1 VAVQANDVWV
11 SDENGRGVTQ
21 IDSISGRTKT
31 IDLGFPTVGV
41 AAANQLVWV
50 AVSR

>member
-1 VAVQANDVWV
+1 VAVERNHVWV
-11 SDENGRGVTQ
+11 SDENGGGVTR
-21 IDSISGRTKT
+21 IDSISGRTMT